1 MTRLVTVERRIL
13 TGSLHTVPE
22 VHRLFTR
29 HKLEWMAQGLGTYNE
44 EILTEFYASYVAT
57 LRGSIDR
64 RVNLPN
70 RTRSPTLHRFLYG
83 PTTKTQCAPMTLE
96 FDYRWET
103 VRSGAFQRTAELR
116 ENMKKWLA
124 QHLAIEGES
133 ANWVLD
139 PRGLIKKASL
149 TFTTEFFWL
158 LVRHC
163 LSPTNA
169 IIFLLEIGRCW

>member
-1 MTRLVTVERRIL
+1 
-13 TGSLHTVPE
+13 
-22 VHRLFTR
+22 
-29 HKLEWMAQGLGTYNE
+29 
-44 EILTEFYASYVAT
+44 
-57 LRGSIDR
+57 
-64 RVNLPN
+64 
-70 RTRSPTLHRFLYG
+70 
-83 PTTKTQCAPMTLE
+83 MTLE

-103 VRSGAFQRTAELR
+103 VRSGVFQRTAELR

-139 PRGLIKKASL
+139 PRGLIKKANL